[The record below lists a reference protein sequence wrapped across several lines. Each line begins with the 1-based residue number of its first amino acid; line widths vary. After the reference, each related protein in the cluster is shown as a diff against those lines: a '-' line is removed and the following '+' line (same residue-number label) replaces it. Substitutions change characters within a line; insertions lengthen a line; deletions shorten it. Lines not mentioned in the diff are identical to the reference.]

1 MLIQSSVVACAEE
14 DLSVLAREVIQLVWK
29 IGGRATAAYVTDVFK
44 GSQTAAIRRAGHD
57 RLPGA
62 GAGSK
67 LACARL
73 AMSS

>member
-1 MLIQSSVVACAEE
+1 ML
-14 DLSVLAREVIQLVWK
+14 QLVFA

-44 GSQTAAIRRAGHD
+44 GSKSAAICKAGHE

-67 LACARL
+67 LAWAPPPFTTPSHARVNTHKHKP
-73 AMSS
+73 SCVEF

>member
-1 MLIQSSVVACAEE
+1 M
-14 DLSVLAREVIQLVWK
+14 QLVHA

-44 GSQTAAIRRAGHD
+44 GSKTAAICKAGHD

-67 LACARL
+67 LA
-73 AMSS
+73 